1 MSKQFNKLNYA
12 QPTQP
17 TTILF
22 EKKRAL
28 EEAKEGLTAQK
39 ELSEQQKKE
48 FEKRKEEIKLQRE
61 QLIQRPAM
69 YDHYVKQS
77 YDKIAQAEQL
87 YLSEQSTCKTL
98 DKEIQAKQR
107 KIAELEAERKK
118 KERKLAQ
125 MEKSRDY
132 LIHEE
137 TDEFPEVSA
146 LIQRYEALQSSTK
159 ELISQIENI
168 QKQQEETLLEIGK
181 TKQEL
186 GNAILA
192 MTNQLD
198 VLESQLKDKRAT
210 VRAMSEGIQTEVVQ
224 LAASKAEES
233 EAKMALA
240 NLFTRVVIARVQL
253 AGTLSAPAIVQAY
266 TLTSSSPPLRSTTS
280 ATGAQQS
287 LSAPSALGS
296 YLSGT
301 SPSSPSYSSGATD
314 SAALIAQLQHQAFL
328 QQQQHEADL
337 IIEQMKE
344 ANGVKTND
352 EAMLCLIRDFLI
364 DLSACEKDIDRLI
377 AEKQQQAL
385 QSSISGAVPGASGL
399 TATTAGGVQGFDATR
414 GADLASTGVPLD
426 TSIASGDS
434 ASVGARNK
442 TPLQTKRTITKSP
455 LSGMTKAK
463 AKQSAAPSATPTSRP
478 SSTGGMKASDKTTK
492 TAAKTAQKASPK
504 AVAKA
509 KRPAVRPGLEST
521 IGEEA
526 FWGTGDM

>member
-137 TDEFPEVSA
+137 TDEFPEVS
-146 LIQRYEALQSSTK
+146 
-159 ELISQIENI
+159 IENI